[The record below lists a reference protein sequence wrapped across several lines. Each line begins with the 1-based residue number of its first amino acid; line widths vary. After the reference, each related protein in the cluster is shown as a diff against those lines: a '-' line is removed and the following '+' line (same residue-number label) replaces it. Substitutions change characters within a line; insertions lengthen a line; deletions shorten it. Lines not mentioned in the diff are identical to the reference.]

1 MKDAEKLIRDLDSN
15 GDRYVDFVD
24 LDEFMEAIIECGIKE
39 GELMDAF
46 LIFDID
52 KNGFISAKELQRGAS
67 TLCLVVQ
74 YNTEK
79 IEEHYKINQKQ
90 KMED

>member
-24 LDEFMEAIIECGIKE
+24 LDEFMEAIIECGSKE

-46 LIFDID
+46 LIIDID
-52 KNGFISAKELQRGAS
+52 KNGFVSAKELQR
-67 TLCLVVQ
+67 
-74 YNTEK
+74 Y
-79 IEEHYKINQKQ
+79 
-90 KMED
+90 

>member
-1 MKDAEKLIRDLDSN
+1 MLYSSSILTSGSSPSSAPTFYSSPQSAAMKDAEKLIRDLDSN

-24 LDEFMEAIIECGIKE
+24 LDEFMEAIIECGSKE

-52 KNGFISAKELQRGAS
+52 KNGFISAKELQR
-67 TLCLVVQ
+67 
-74 YNTEK
+74 Y
-79 IEEHYKINQKQ
+79 
-90 KMED
+90 

>member
-24 LDEFMEAIIECGIKE
+24 LDEFMEAIIECGSKE
-39 GELMDAF
+39 GELMDVF

-52 KNGFISAKELQRGAS
+52 KNGFISAKELQR
-67 TLCLVVQ
+67 
-74 YNTEK
+74 Y
-79 IEEHYKINQKQ
+79 
-90 KMED
+90 